1 MQVKK
6 QQLKSDMEQWSGCK
20 LGKEYIKAAYCL
32 LANLYAEYSMQNA
45 RLGDAQTG
53 IKIARRNINNLRY
66 EDDATL
72 MENEEKQKSLLM
84 RVKSRVKKLAWNQL
98 QKVKIMVYNHNTSW
112 QIDVEKAEAVTDFIF
127 LGSKTTVDG
136 DYSH

>member
-6 QQLKSDMEQWSGCK
+6 QQLKSDMEQWAGCK

-66 EDDATL
+66 ADDATL

-112 QIDVEKAEAVTDFIF
+112 QIHVEKAEAVTDFIF

>member
-1 MQVKK
+1 
-6 QQLKSDMEQWSGCK
+6 
-20 LGKEYIKAAYCL
+20 
-32 LANLYAEYSMQNA
+32 MQNA

-53 IKIARRNINNLRY
+53 IRIAGRNINNLRY
-66 EDDATL
+66 ADDATL

-98 QKVKIMVYNHNTSW
+98 QKVKIMVYNHNISW

-127 LGSKTTVDG
+127 LGSKITADG

>member
-6 QQLKSDMEQWSGCK
+6 QQLKSDMEQWAGCK